1 MTGITQVTDSVR
13 SGYSSSREGAVTGR
27 LGEGREG
34 FQSTLQNA
42 LETVQ
47 RRNNP
52 SEGEQQR
59 LTNACVEMESLFV
72 SRMLSEMRK
81 TVHRSDWLYGG
92 FAEDVF
98 TDMLY
103 DEYALQISKNSNLG
117 LARQLYDEM
126 SRSTR

>member
-1 MTGITQVTDSVR
+1 MTDAVR
-13 SGYSSSREGAVTGR
+13 SGYSRSREGAVADRFGAG
-27 LGEGREG
+27 GEGFR
-34 FQSTLQNA
+34 STLQNT

-47 RRNNP
+47 RRDARG
-52 SEGEQQR
+52 EGEQQR
-59 LTNACVEMESLFV
+59 LMNACVEMESLFV

-117 LARQLYDEM
+117 LARQLYEEM
-126 SRSTR
+126 SRSMR